1 MQNQSEIK
9 SQSRKDRSIRSRKK
23 KEAINDPSIKK
34 DYEDI
39 EEYKLLRGIKAQNSG
54 RGKDYIFELWYK
66 SMGFQRRTQNLI
78 NRFNNYWR
86 DLP

>member
-1 MQNQSEIK
+1 MAALGKPTTNLSISNEEVNRTTI
-9 SQSRKDRSIRSRKK
+9 SDR
-23 KEAINDPSIKK
+23 
-34 DYEDI
+34 YEDI

-54 RGKDYIFELWYK
+54 RGREYIFELWYK